1 MNLSE
6 KESAVLQ
13 EVQCANVEA
22 STIATYTEFPIASV
36 HAVIN
41 SLVKK
46 ELLVKLEDKTVRLGP
61 KFGEYIESKA
71 KPKADQGDADPAGSD
86 KPPVIIASNENRSSD
101 NAENKSENKGIAIVI
116 PYLRSEAAGDELRY
130 ALRSWSDHFANK
142 HHIIIVGDREDWFSP
157 EITHIPM
164 DPVLI
169 LEDCN
174 CAAPALIRDPQADVT
189 HKILALIAAGEIAG
203 DFILSNDDIFLAGQT
218 TLPDIQS
225 LKAYGDLEDH
235 GKGSGIYCGNALRTK
250 RSLLN
255 NGSPTVHFG
264 THTPY
269 YFNAE
274 ILAEIIEKYG
284 ATEKGLLLE
293 SLYYND
299 QFPNAR
305 PIQITGAQNDPV
317 LASLYRDNAEL
328 ALVQKVFAERK
339 FVNCNAKGWVS
350 VEPVVKSIF
359 SNPSPYEKD

>member
-13 EVQCANVEA
+13 EVQSANVEA
-22 STIATYTEFPIASV
+22 SSIASYTELPIASV

-61 KFGEYIESKA
+61 KFGEYMESIAKTKADQSNEDPSGSGEPPVINASVESKA
-71 KPKADQGDADPAGSD
+71 ES
-86 KPPVIIASNENRSSD
+86 
-101 NAENKSENKGIAIVI
+101 KGIAVVI
-116 PYLRSEAAGDELRY
+116 PYLKSEAAGEELRY
-130 ALRSWSDHFANK
+130 ALRSWADHFANK

-174 CAAPALIRDPQADVT
+174 CAAPAQIRDPQADVT

-203 DFILSNDDIFLAGQT
+203 DFILSNDDIFLAGHT

-235 GKGSGIYCGNALRTK
+235 GKGAGIYCGNALRTK

-305 PIQITGAQNDPV
+305 PIQITGAINDPI

-359 SNPSPYEKD
+359 SNPSSYEKD

>member
-13 EVQCANVEA
+13 EVQCANVEP
-22 STIATYTEFPIASV
+22 STIATYTELPIASV

-86 KPPVIIASNENRSSD
+86 KPPVIIASNENGSSD

-130 ALRSWSDHFANK
+130 ALRSWADHFANK

-157 EITHIPM
+157 EITRIPM

-174 CAAPALIRDPQADVT
+174 CAAPAQVRNPQADVT
-189 HKILALIAAGEIAG
+189 HKILALIAAGEIEG
-203 DFILSNDDIFLAGQT
+203 DFILSNDDIFLAGHT
-218 TLPDIQS
+218 SLADIQIS
-225 LKAYGDLEDH
+225 KAFGDLEDH
-235 GKGSGIYCGNALRTK
+235 GKGTSLYCQNALNTK
-250 RSLLN
+250 RALLAEN
-255 NGSPTVHFG
+255 KPTRSHG
-264 THTPY
+264 THTPMLL
-269 YFNAE
+269 NAE
-274 ILAEIIEKYG
+274 ILAEVIEKYG
-284 ATEKGLLLE
+284 ATEKGLLLT
-293 SLYYND
+293 SLYFND

-305 PIQITGAQNDPV
+305 PIQITGAINDPI

-359 SNPSPYEKD
+359 SNPSRYEKD

>member
-13 EVQCANVEA
+13 EVQSANVEA
-22 STIATYTEFPIASV
+22 STIATYTELPIASV

-61 KFGEYIESKA
+61 KYGEYIESIT

-86 KPPVIIASNENRSSD
+86 KPPVIIASTKGLSD

-130 ALRSWSDHFANK
+130 ALRSWADHFANK
-142 HHIIIVGDREDWFSP
+142 HHVIVVGDREDWFSP
-157 EITHIPM
+157 EITHIPIP
-164 DPVLI
+164 PVLI

-174 CAAPALIRDPQADVT
+174 CAAPAQVRNPQADVT
-189 HKILALIAAGEIAG
+189 HKILALIAAGEIEG
-203 DFILSNDDIFLAGQT
+203 DFILSNDDIFLAGHT
-218 TLPDIQS
+218 ILADIQS
-225 LKAYGDLEDH
+225 HKAFGDLEDH
-235 GKGSGIYCGNALRTK
+235 GKGTSLYCQNALNTK
-250 RSLLN
+250 RALLAEN
-255 NGSPTVHFG
+255 KPTRSFG
-264 THTPY
+264 THTPILL
-269 YFNAE
+269 NAE
-274 ILAEIIEKYG
+274 ILAEVIEKYG
-284 ATEKGLLLE
+284 ATEKGLLLT
-293 SLYYND
+293 SLYFND

-305 PIQITGAQNDPV
+305 PIQITGAQNDPI

-339 FVNCNAKGWVS
+339 FINCNAKGWVS